1 MPAPR
6 YFVLTAGPTAHDAI
20 DYVEARGHRVIATRL
35 TAAASV
41 TLYGICEVDPPSEPA
56 AGDP

>member
-1 MPAPR
+1 LNVTR

-35 TAAASV
+35 TAADSV
-41 TLYGICEVDPPSEPA
+41 AVYGIAEIEPPKETDRCE
-56 AGDP
+56 